1 MVINQTNVL
10 QSLVIHTPCKIKF
23 MLVDGFNTPTSQKKV
38 LIPVA
43 AVLTFTAL
51 DMCKDVLPMMVRV
64 RAEEVHINR

>member
-1 MVINQTNVL
+1 
-10 QSLVIHTPCKIKF
+10 